1 MLSFMPGA
9 FQMHFINQ
17 GGLAMRQIDTDYLV
31 IGAGAV
37 GMAFA
42 DTILEESDAHV
53 TIVDRQ
59 ARPGGHWNDAYG
71 FVALHQPSAFYGV
84 NSLPLGENRKDTH
97 GANAGLYELACGPE
111 LTGYYD
117 KVMRQKLLPSGRVT
131 YLPMSECSREGRVVS
146 LMSGEEA
153 QVNVRR
159 KVVYS
164 AHNSPVIP
172 ANHTP
177 RFSVADG
184 VELVPPGAL
193 QRLWLAPARP
203 ERFVVLGAGKT
214 AMDAVGWLLAMGTP
228 ADAIQWVKP
237 RESWLINRICTQP
250 GTEFFDEVFGGQLA
264 QMKAFAE
271 GTSPDDIFARLEAAG
286 MMLRIDPAITP
297 TMFHYATISHGEV
310 EALRSVTNVVRKG
323 RVKAITPAEI
333 VLENGS
339 EPAVPGALYVDCT
352 ASAVEPR
359 EAQPIFQG
367 NLIVPQL
374 VRVPQPCFSAAL
386 IAFVEAHYEG
396 DEAKN
401 ALCRTVPFP
410 HDLKSYL
417 TTNIVN
423 IMNQGAWFGD
433 ERLGAWIRRSRLD
446 GFGKIAAAIDRSDTA
461 RVAVLQEMR
470 QTGPLAVAN
479 LMRLASAA

>member
-1 MLSFMPGA
+1 
-9 FQMHFINQ
+9 
-17 GGLAMRQIDTDYLV
+17 MRHIETDYLV

-42 DTILEESDAHV
+42 DTILAESDGHV

-59 ARPGGHWNDAYG
+59 AKPGGHWNDAYS

-84 NSLPLGENRKDTH
+84 NSLSLGENRKDTH
-97 GANAGLYELACGPE
+97 GANAGLYELASGAE
-111 LTGYYD
+111 VTGYYD
-117 KVMRQKLLPSGRVT
+117 KVMRQKLLPSSRVT
-131 YLPMSECSREGRVVS
+131 YLPMSEHKGEGRVVS
-146 LMSGEEA
+146 LMSGDET
-153 QVNVRR
+153 QVTVRR
-159 KVVYS
+159 KTVES
-164 AHNSPVIP
+164 AYNSPVIP

-177 RFSVADG
+177 RFTVADG
-184 VELVPPGAL
+184 VRMVPPGQLA
-193 QRLWLAPARP
+193 RLWLTPERP

-237 RESWLINRICTQP
+237 RESWLINRTCTQP
-250 GTEFFDEVFGGQLA
+250 GAEFFDAVFGGQLA
-264 QMKAFAE
+264 QMRAFAA
-271 GTSPDDIFARLEAAG
+271 GTSPDDIFARLEEAG
-286 MMLRIDPAITP
+286 MMLRIDPSMAP
-297 TMFHYATISHGEV
+297 TMFHYATIS
-310 EALRSVTNVVRKG
+310 EAEITELRRVTNVVRKG
-323 RVKAITPAEI
+323 RVKAITGLAIE
-333 VLENGS
+333 LENGT
-339 EPAVPGALYVDCT
+339 EPALPAALYIDCS

-359 EAQPIFQG
+359 APQLIFQG
-367 NLIVPQL
+367 DRIVPQL

-396 DEAKN
+396 DAAKN

-410 HDLKSYL
+410 QDMKGYL

-423 IMNQGAWFGD
+423 LMNQGAWFGD
-433 ERLGAWIRRSRLD
+433 EKLGTWVRQSRLD
-446 GFGKIAAAIDRSDTA
+446 GFGKVAASIDRSDTA

-479 LMRLASAA
+479 LMRLASA

>member
-1 MLSFMPGA
+1 V
-9 FQMHFINQ
+9 
-17 GGLAMRQIDTDYLV
+17 RQIETDYLV

-42 DTILEESDAHV
+42 DTILAESDAHV

-59 ARPGGHWNDAYG
+59 ARPGGHWNDAYS

-84 NSLPLGENRKDTH
+84 NSLPLGENRKDTQ
-97 GANAGLYELACGPE
+97 GANAGLYELASGPE
-111 LTGYYD
+111 VTGYYD
-117 KVMRQKLLPSGRVT
+117 KVMRQKLLPTGRVT
-131 YLPMSECSREGRVVS
+131 YLPMSECRGEGRVVS
-146 LMSGEEA
+146 LMSGDET
-153 QVNVRR
+153 QVTVRR
-159 KVVYS
+159 KTVNS

-177 RFSVADG
+177 RFTVADG
-184 VELVPPGAL
+184 VKMIPPGQLA
-193 QRLWLAPARP
+193 RLWLTPERP
-203 ERFVVLGAGKT
+203 DRFVVLGAGKT
-214 AMDAVGWLLAMGTP
+214 AMDAVGWLLSMGTP
-228 ADAIQWVKP
+228 PEAIQWVKP

-310 EALRSVTNVVRKG
+310 DALRGVTNVVRKG
-323 RVKAITPAEI
+323 RVTAITPAAI
-333 VLENGS
+333 VLENGT
-339 EPAVPGALYVDCT
+339 EPAVPGALYIDCT
-352 ASAVEPR
+352 ASAVETRAP
-359 EAQPIFQG
+359 QPIFQG
-367 NLIVPQL
+367 DLIVPQL

-386 IAFVEAHYEG
+386 IAFVETHYEG

-410 HDLKSYL
+410 HDLRSYL

-433 ERLGAWIRRSRLD
+433 ERLGTWIRQSRLD
-446 GFGKIAAAIDRSDTA
+446 GFGKIAASVDREDAA
-461 RVAVLQEMR
+461 RVAVLQQMR